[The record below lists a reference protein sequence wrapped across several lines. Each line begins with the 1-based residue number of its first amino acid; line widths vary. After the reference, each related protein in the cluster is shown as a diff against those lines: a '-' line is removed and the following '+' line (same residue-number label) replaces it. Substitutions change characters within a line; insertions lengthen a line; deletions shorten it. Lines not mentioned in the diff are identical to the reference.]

1 VSLAFK
7 MKLEGGDQ
15 AIRALR
21 VLEPTVARK
30 VTKEVSKAGKLVAAL
45 IESRAPKEPPMS
57 GWRTTPTAS
66 PHGYSRGGAGWNA
79 DVVFSAISATSRASN
94 MSVIIR
100 TDSGNYAAIIY
111 ESAGIKGG
119 RWSRGKG
126 KSGDGAQFIANLQR
140 PPYGPLVQSG
150 KYQGRLARKAIAD
163 KYPEFIRQLEFACD
177 QAVDEINKRLP

>member
-21 VLEPTVARK
+21 VLEPTVARR

-57 GWRTTPTAS
+57 GWRTIPTS
-66 PHGYSRGGAGWNA
+66 RPHTKNPSRGGAGWNSE
-79 DVVFSAISATSRASN
+79 VVFSAISASSRASN

-100 TDSGNYAAIIY
+100 TESNNYAAIIY
-111 ESAGIKGG
+111 ESAGVKGG
-119 RWSRGKG
+119 RFPRGDG
-126 KSGDGAQFIANLQR
+126 RSGDGMQFIANLER
-140 PPYGPLVQSG
+140 KSPIVQSG